1 MCMYI
6 YIYVCVCIPSKQK
19 YGPGNV
25 PLFGRNLRPRCVA
38 KITTDAMMMPTSQ
51 DVRIFN
57 HSDWQKKQGESS
69 GTEWNKKNMLK
80 NIKNESYIVRDIEC
94 SCLPK
99 QWAFLKEYICE
110 EQLCLG
116 LSGNLGENFE
126 NPWFIITSTYQ
137 MAKHFRQTRS
147 KQTWKIQT
155 ARVEKNCLPR
165 ISLCHF
171 QLVMPSDSK
180 SNFIAH
186 NRKRRIV
193 SFSLIPHSSSSVSI
207 RTLDPGTC
215 ICNHGHTSKCT
226 FYIYIHHIYIYIC
239 VCEIRTY
246 VIIWYH
252 MHTHV

>member
-1 MCMYI
+1 MYACIQIYVRMDTHIYIMCM

-116 LSGNLGENFE
+116 FWKFRGNFRKPVVYHHFYLPNGQTFQTNPFKTNVEN
-126 NPWFIITSTYQ
+126 T
-137 MAKHFRQTRS
+137 
-147 KQTWKIQT
+147 
-155 ARVEKNCLPR
+155 NCL
-165 ISLCHF
+165 F
-171 QLVMPSDSK
+171 
-180 SNFIAH
+180 
-186 NRKRRIV
+186 
-193 SFSLIPHSSSSVSI
+193 
-207 RTLDPGTC
+207 
-215 ICNHGHTSKCT
+215 
-226 FYIYIHHIYIYIC
+226 
-239 VCEIRTY
+239 
-246 VIIWYH
+246 
-252 MHTHV
+252 